1 MNTLNDDRMSLS
13 LFDEYAPFWHL
24 WTPENHEIIFPDD
37 DYFKAG
43 MDIMGICARLLP
55 GARVITFA
63 LMSNHVHIAFSGD
76 RQSVFAFFNLFRKYL
91 SRYMCGMGK
100 SLDDKAF
107 ECSLREVSTLEDL
120 RNVIAYINRNGYL
133 VDINESPY
141 TYPWGANQYYFNRSS
156 ALRFKESKTTMTF
169 RQRREL
175 TRSTAADRITEPL
188 TMLDGCACPMSYCDI
203 PRWLHLFRN
212 ARQYFYFVSKRIES
226 MKAIADEVGD
236 RVFYTDDELFAV
248 VRRISSEKYGID
260 YPTQL
265 PAAAKLEVARTMH
278 SGYNA
283 SNKQIRRML
292 RLDASI
298 VDRLFPGLPEDSKPP
313 GKNPSR
319 ADDSWR

>member
-1 MNTLNDDRMSLS
+1 
-13 LFDEYAPFWHL
+13 
-24 WTPENHEIIFPDD
+24 
-37 DYFKAG
+37 
-43 MDIMGICARLLP
+43 
-55 GARVITFA
+55 
-63 LMSNHVHIAFSGD
+63 
-76 RQSVFAFFNLFRKYL
+76 
-91 SRYMCGMGK
+91 
-100 SLDDKAF
+100 
-107 ECSLREVSTLEDL
+107 
-120 RNVIAYINRNGYL
+120 
-133 VDINESPY
+133 
-141 TYPWGANQYYFNRSS
+141 
-156 ALRFKESKTTMTF
+156 MTF

-175 TRSTAADRITEPL
+175 TRSTAADRIAEPL